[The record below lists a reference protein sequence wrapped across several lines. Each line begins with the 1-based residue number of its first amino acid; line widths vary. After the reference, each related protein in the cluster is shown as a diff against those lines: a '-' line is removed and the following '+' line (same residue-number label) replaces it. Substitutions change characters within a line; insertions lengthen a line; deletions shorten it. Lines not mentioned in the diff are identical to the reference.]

1 MIAGKKVMILTMA
14 AMTFSLA
21 SCGTKEKPEMME
33 METEAETETVIEAT
47 AGTEADT
54 GTENAKTTEAA
65 EPENTAPWNAEGN
78 YIDDAGNH
86 LLTYRTYVKF
96 GSAKD
101 GWGAVYMTDKE
112 IFFGNMDET
121 DGHLSGKLCIYN
133 DDGSEGE
140 GFEVTLTEND
150 GKLILKKASGET
162 LTFEPDDNERTDDD
176 FLPIFSYNQVLAD
189 FGFRPLDAAAYDY
202 LSFDHIT
209 AYDFSHALIPY
220 VKIVDVDETDA
231 EDVLL
236 YGDYYL
242 WEFKKEGDTLTA
254 VSGGH
259 CPGIIH
265 LERFG
270 EGDAATYSPKG
281 SMDEAFTEWDARNIF
296 GKYYDDYLKISSD
309 EELFN
314 SEYPQII
321 ADYVNAFELDIT
333 RYQLTDDEP
342 KELPPSRKILNSENQ
357 NLPAYTYPGPEKLN
371 YVLYGY
377 LAEHLG
383 QKFLEEDVSIPC
395 PVIIN
400 TDDSDKNDIKIYGD
414 FWIFNYD
421 RKDTVLECISGGS
434 FPGCVHL
441 KAVNDSY
448 EVTGMDEVE
457 DGAQYTKSAKNIF
470 GTNYDDFLK
479 IHDDLNKRDELRAKI
494 IADYSSAN
502 DLSLTAFQDYGF
514 DPVALPE

>member
-1 MIAGKKVMILTMA
+1 MIAGKMVMILTVA
-14 AMTFSLA
+14 AMTFPLT
-21 SCGTKEKPEMME
+21 SCGTEEKPEMKS

-54 GTENAKTTEAA
+54 GTENAKAAEAA
-65 EPENTAPWNAEGN
+65 EPENTATWNAEGN

-112 IFFGNMDET
+112 IFFGDMEEK
-121 DGHLSGKLCIYN
+121 DGQLSGKLCIYN
-133 DDGSEGE
+133 DDGSERE
-140 GFEVTLTEND
+140 GFEVTLTENE
-150 GKLILKKASGET
+150 GNLILKKASGET
-162 LTFEPDDNERTDDD
+162 RTFVTDDTEYTDDD

-189 FGFRPLDAAAYDY
+189 NGFRPLEAAAYDY

-209 AYDFSHALIPY
+209 AYDYSHVLIPY
-220 VKIVDVDETDA
+220 VKIVDVEETDA
-231 EDVLL
+231 ENVLL

-242 WEFKKEGDTLTA
+242 WEFKKDGDTLTA

-270 EGDAATYSPKG
+270 EGDFASYSPKG
-281 SMDEAFTEWDARNIF
+281 SMDEAFTERDARDLF
-296 GKYYDDYLKISSD
+296 GKYYDDYLKISKD
-309 EELFN
+309 EKLFN
-314 SEYPQII
+314 SEYPEII
-321 ADYVNAFELDIT
+321 ADYVRVFELDIT
-333 RYQLTDDEP
+333 KYQLTGDEP
-342 KELPPSRKILNSENQ
+342 KEIPPSRMIPDSENQ
-357 NLPAYTYPGPEKLN
+357 SLPAYTYPGTDRLN
-371 YVLYGY
+371 KVLYGY
-377 LAEHLG
+377 LTDHLG

-434 FPGCVHL
+434 FPGCVHM
-441 KAVNDSY
+441 KAVSDSY
-448 EVTGMDEVE
+448 EITGMEEVE